1 MLGNNPDGKVPN
13 ARKQAKSKIMRQ
25 KSFVSSSFVSPSDIA
40 SIRFQQK
47 ERTKL
52 HEDVNRGARVTC
64 VRLSKRSVT
73 TLPLKGQEQ
82 LRPHFF

>member
-64 VRLSKRSVT
+64 VRLSDGPHLSMRREPYPT
-73 TLPLKGQEQ
+73 THRQG
-82 LRPHFF
+82 